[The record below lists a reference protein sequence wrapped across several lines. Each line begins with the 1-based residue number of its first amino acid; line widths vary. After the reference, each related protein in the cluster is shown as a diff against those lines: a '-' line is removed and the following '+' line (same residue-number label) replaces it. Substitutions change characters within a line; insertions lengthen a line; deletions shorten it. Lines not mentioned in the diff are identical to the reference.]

1 MAFYFVGHFMPSLRL
16 QCVSLPRCRSLSI
29 ILLLGLPAMV
39 IGASPVSAAQTKQQQ
54 LHFQIPAQPLANAL
68 IAFSRQS
75 GWQVS
80 AESALLTGLS
90 GSSVEGGMS
99 PEKALARLLRGSGLQ
114 WEATSADSASIL
126 PPTESDVLLIKS
138 TPITAMAPVFQGEQ
152 TIDRHMIESLPS
164 GNGDI
169 TSLLRTNP
177 NVQFDNNQQSSKT
190 PGEIAPA
197 TISINGARP
206 WQNLFIV
213 DGMSMNN
220 DLDPGGTNDDF
231 DEMPGRSQG
240 LALDTDLLEDIKVY
254 DSNVPVEFGGFNG
267 GVVQA
272 NTRDPRTDFHGKLS
286 VQMSR
291 SEWTR
296 YHLNEDDPDLE
307 NFKAGFGNSSQPDF
321 KKLITRA
328 TLEGHL
334 SENFGLMGSFS
345 RKDSTMPTRV
355 FAVSNQTD
363 TANMTEVQTRRID
376 NYFLKAVWQV
386 NEDWKLDVS
395 LTHAPETAKTFGPS
409 AIFSAREMEAGGDSL
424 STRLVWNAPMA
435 RVEQNLSWS
444 KLNTSRYSDSDYMI
458 FWRTSTTKNWST
470 SGAATEGGFG
480 DLEETQKS
488 LAYKLKA
495 DWNSFN
501 WLGVNHALQTGLELS
516 QNTASY
522 ERNTPYNSYTVAEA
536 SSCAGNDPFCSMG
549 PVLIEGWDGQ
559 YAKKRTLSQGKTS
572 FDTRTWA
579 LYLQDEMRYKRL
591 TVRPGVRID
600 GDDYM
605 KQTTV
610 APRLAIELDVFGDS
624 KTRIT
629 GGANRYYGR
638 NLYTYRLR
646 DGVAAMGT
654 EYTRTGQT
662 SDWVLN
668 KRVAN
673 DSKFNQLKVPYDDEL
688 TLGLSHVQWNT
699 EFAVKYVKRMG
710 REQVS
715 RAWGSQIG
723 EPSEDIGTLATNYYT
738 YYNGGKSDADIYT
751 LTITPLQAFTLGSTR
766 TSGQFAMDW
775 SKIHNTGLSS
785 YTANIGATYVEDPTI
800 QYDGKFMKYSDMPAA
815 NYNRPWTARLTTVT
829 EIEPLH
835 ITWSNFLRYRDGY
848 RRIAATGKKI
858 QHEGKDAYIWAETP
872 FSGALTWDTR
882 VAWEL
887 PTAKDQAV
895 FVNLDVTNLLDKKIV
910 GATETSGLATYEVGR
925 QFMLEVG
932 YKF

>member
-1 MAFYFVGHFMPSLRL
+1 MPSSRLRCIRL
-16 QCVSLPRCRSLSI
+16 AVYGSLALA
-29 ILLLGLPAMV
+29 LGLPSLAC
-39 IGASPVSAAQTKQQQ
+39 GATIEPDASISHPLQ
-54 LHFQIPAQPLANAL
+54 HFQIAAQPLGSAL
-68 IAFSRQS
+68 IVFSQQS

-80 AESALLTGLS
+80 AESSLLATQ
-90 GSSVEGGMS
+90 SSAPVQGNMS
-99 PEKALARLLRGSGLQ
+99 PEKALTQLLRNSDLQ
-114 WEATSADSASIL
+114 WEATSPDSASIL
-126 PPTESDVLLIKS
+126 PPIQANELLIKS
-138 TPITAMAPVFQGEQ
+138 TPITAMEPIFQGEQ
-152 TIDRHMIESLPS
+152 TIDRQMIESLPS

-177 NVQFDNNQQSSKT
+177 NVQFDNSQLSSKT

-197 TISINGARP
+197 DISINGARP

-213 DGMSMNN
+213 DGMNMNN
-220 DLDPGGTNDDF
+220 DLDPGNSNDDF

-240 LALDTDLLEDIKVY
+240 LALDTDLLNNIKVY

-267 GVVQA
+267 GVVEA
-272 NTRDPRTDFHGKLS
+272 NTRDPKTDFHGKLS

-307 NFKAGFGNSSQPDF
+307 SFEAGFGNKNQPGF
-321 KKLITRA
+321 KKIITRA

-334 SENFGLMGSFS
+334 TENLGLLGSFS
-345 RKDSTMPTRV
+345 RKDSTIPTRV
-355 FAVSNQTD
+355 FALSNQTE
-363 TANMTEVQTRRID
+363 TANQTEVQTRRID
-376 NYFLKAVWQV
+376 NYFLKAVWQA

-395 LTHAPETAKTFGPS
+395 LTHAPETAKTFGPNS
-409 AIFSAREMEAGGDSL
+409 LYSAREMEAGGDSL
-424 STRLVWNAPMA
+424 SARLVWNAPFA

-444 KLNTSRYSDSDYMI
+444 QLNTARYSESDYMI
-458 FWRTSTTKNWST
+458 LWRTSETKDWSST
-470 SGAATEGGFG
+470 AFATEGGFG
-480 DLEETQKS
+480 NIEETQKT

-501 WLGVNHALQTGLELS
+501 WLGVDHTLQTGLELS
-516 QNTASY
+516 QNSATY
-522 ERNTPYNSYTVAEA
+522 ERAQPYSSFGVAKTQ
-536 SSCAGNDPFCSMG
+536 SCQNNDRWCSMG
-549 PVLIEGWDGQ
+549 TTLNGWAGQ
-559 YAKKRTLSQGKTS
+559 YANTMTLTEGKIA
-572 FDTRTWA
+572 FDTRSWA

-591 TVRPGVRID
+591 TVRPGVRVD

-605 KQTTV
+605 NQITV

-629 GGANRYYGR
+629 AGANRYYGR
-638 NLYTYRLR
+638 NLYAYRLR
-646 DGVAAMGT
+646 DGVAAMST
-654 EYTRTGQT
+654 EYTRANQT
-662 SDWVLN
+662 AEWV
-668 KRVAN
+668 KGDRTPN
-673 DSKFNQLKVPYDDEL
+673 DSKFQQLNVPYDDEL

-699 EFAVKYVKRMG
+699 EFAVKYVNRKG
-710 REQVS
+710 RQQIS

-723 EPSEDIGTLATNYYT
+723 APSEDTSTFAANYYT

-751 LTITPLQAFTLGSTR
+751 LTITPLQALTLGSTR

-775 SKIHNTGLSS
+775 SKINNTGLSNYS
-785 YTANIGATYVEDPTI
+785 ASIGATYVEDPMI
-800 QYDGKFMKYSDMPAA
+800 QYNGKFMRYSDMPAT
-815 NYNRPWTARLTTVT
+815 NYNRPWTARLTTIT

-835 ITWSNFLRYRDGY
+835 LTWSNFLRYRDGY
-848 RRIAATGKKI
+848 RRIAATGKKVV
-858 QHEGKDAYIWAETP
+858 HEGTEARVWEETP

-882 VAWEL
+882 LAWEM
-887 PTAKDQAV
+887 PTAKEQAV

-910 GATETSGLATYEVGR
+910 GTTETSGLPTFEVGR

>member
-1 MAFYFVGHFMPSLRL
+1 MPSSRLRCIRL
-16 QCVSLPRCRSLSI
+16 AVYGSLALA
-29 ILLLGLPAMV
+29 LGLPSLAC
-39 IGASPVSAAQTKQQQ
+39 GATIEPDASISHPLQ
-54 LHFQIPAQPLANAL
+54 HFQIAAQPLGSAL
-68 IAFSRQS
+68 IVFSQQS

-80 AESALLTGLS
+80 AESSLLATQ
-90 GSSVEGGMS
+90 SSAPVQGNMS
-99 PEKALARLLRGSGLQ
+99 PEKALTQLLRNSDLQ
-114 WEATSADSASIL
+114 WEATSPDSASIL
-126 PPTESDVLLIKS
+126 PPIQANELLIKS
-138 TPITAMAPVFQGEQ
+138 TPITAMEPIFQGEQ
-152 TIDRHMIESLPS
+152 TIDRQMIESLPS

-177 NVQFDNNQQSSKT
+177 NVQFDNSQLSSKT

-197 TISINGARP
+197 DISINGARP

-213 DGMSMNN
+213 DGMNMNN
-220 DLDPGGTNDDF
+220 DLDPGNSNDDF

-240 LALDTDLLEDIKVY
+240 LALDTDLLNNIKVY

-267 GVVQA
+267 GVVEA
-272 NTRDPRTDFHGKLS
+272 NTRDPKTDFHGKLS

-307 NFKAGFGNSSQPDF
+307 SFEAGFGNKNQPGF
-321 KKLITRA
+321 KKIITRA

-334 SENFGLMGSFS
+334 TENLGLLGSFS
-345 RKDSTMPTRV
+345 RKDSTIPTRV
-355 FAVSNQTD
+355 FALSNQTE
-363 TANMTEVQTRRID
+363 TANQTEVQTRRID
-376 NYFLKAVWQV
+376 NYFLKAVWQA

-395 LTHAPETAKTFGPS
+395 LTHAPETAKTFGPNS
-409 AIFSAREMEAGGDSL
+409 LYSAREMEAGGDSL
-424 STRLVWNAPMA
+424 SARLVWNAPFA

-444 KLNTSRYSDSDYMI
+444 QLNTARYSESDYMI
-458 FWRTSTTKNWST
+458 LWRTSETKDWSST
-470 SGAATEGGFG
+470 AFATEGGFG
-480 DLEETQKS
+480 NIEETQKT

-501 WLGVNHALQTGLELS
+501 WLGVDHTLQTGLELS
-516 QNTASY
+516 QNSATY
-522 ERNTPYNSYTVAEA
+522 ERAQPYSSFGVAKTQ
-536 SSCAGNDPFCSMG
+536 SCQNNDRWCSMG
-549 PVLIEGWDGQ
+549 TTLNGWAGQ
-559 YAKKRTLSQGKTS
+559 YANTMTLTEGKIA
-572 FDTRTWA
+572 FDTRSWA

-591 TVRPGVRID
+591 TVRPGVRVD

-605 KQTTV
+605 NQITV

-629 GGANRYYGR
+629 AGANRYYGR
-638 NLYTYRLR
+638 NLYAYRLR
-646 DGVAAMGT
+646 DGVAAMST
-654 EYTRTGQT
+654 EYTRANQT
-662 SDWVLN
+662 AEWV
-668 KRVAN
+668 KGDRTPN
-673 DSKFNQLKVPYDDEL
+673 DSKFQQLNVPYDDEL

-699 EFAVKYVKRMG
+699 EFAVKYVNRKG
-710 REQVS
+710 RQQIS

-723 EPSEDIGTLATNYYT
+723 APSEDTSTLAANYYT

-751 LTITPLQAFTLGSTR
+751 LTITPLQALTLGSTR

-775 SKIHNTGLSS
+775 SKINNTGLSNYS
-785 YTANIGATYVEDPTI
+785 ASIGATYVEDPMI
-800 QYDGKFMKYSDMPAA
+800 QYNGKFMRYSDMPAT
-815 NYNRPWTARLTTVT
+815 NYNRPWTARLTTIT

-835 ITWSNFLRYRDGY
+835 LTWSNFLRYRDGY
-848 RRIAATGKKI
+848 RRIAATGKKVV
-858 QHEGKDAYIWAETP
+858 HEGTEARVWEETP

-882 VAWEL
+882 LAWEM
-887 PTAKDQAV
+887 PTAKEQAV

-910 GATETSGLATYEVGR
+910 GTTETSGLPTFEVGR

>member
-1 MAFYFVGHFMPSLRL
+1 MPSSRLR
-16 QCVSLPRCRSLSI
+16 CVSVARYRSLSLA
-29 ILLLGLPAMV
+29 LLLGLPALA
-39 IGASPVSAAQTKQQQ
+39 IAASPAADTPISRQQ
-54 LHFQIPAQPLANAL
+54 LHFQIPAQPLASAL
-68 IAFSRQS
+68 IAFSQQS

-80 AESALLTGLS
+80 AESTVLNGLT
-90 GSSVEGGMS
+90 SSPVDASTS
-99 PEKALARLLRGSGLQ
+99 PEKALAHLLRGTGML
-114 WEATSADSASIL
+114 WEVTSSDSASIL
-126 PPTESDVLLIKS
+126 PPAQSDVLQIKS
-138 TPITAMAPVFQGEQ
+138 TPITAMEPVFQGEQ
-152 TIDRHMIESLPS
+152 VIDRQMIEDLPS

-177 NVQFDNNQQSSKT
+177 NVQFDNNQLSSKT

-197 TISINGARP
+197 DISINGARP

-231 DEMPGRSQG
+231 DELPGRSQG

-254 DSNVPVEFGGFNG
+254 DSNVPAEYGGFNG

-272 NTRDPRTDFHGKLS
+272 NTRDPKAGFHGKLS
-286 VQMSR
+286 AQMTR

-307 NFKAGFGNSSQPDF
+307 SFEAGFGNSNQPEF
-321 KKLITRA
+321 KKLITRL
-328 TLEGHL
+328 TLEGQL
-334 SENFGLMGSFS
+334 TDNFGLLGSFS
-345 RKDSTMPTRV
+345 RKDSTIPTRV

-363 TANMTEVQTRRID
+363 TANAAEVQTRRID

-386 NEDWKLDVS
+386 NEDWKLDLS
-395 LTHAPETAKTFGPS
+395 LTHAPETAKTFGPNS
-409 AIFSAREMEAGGDSL
+409 ILSAREMEAGGDSL
-424 STRLVWNAPMA
+424 SARLVWNAPLA

-444 KLNTSRYSDSDYMI
+444 ELNTSRYSDSDYMI
-458 FWRTSTTKNWST
+458 FWRTSTSKNWSN

-480 DLEETQKS
+480 DIEETQKT

-495 DWNSFN
+495 DWNSFS
-501 WLGVNHALQTGLELS
+501 WMGVNHALQSGLELS
-516 QNTASY
+516 QNSASY
-522 ERNTPYNSYTVAEA
+522 ERNKPYNSYTVAKT
-536 SSCAGNDPFCSMG
+536 STCLNNDPYCSMG
-549 PVLIEGWDGQ
+549 PTLANGWDGQ
-559 YAKKRTLSQGKTS
+559 YANRKTVTQGNTR

-605 KQTTV
+605 SQTTV

-646 DGVAAMGT
+646 DGVAAMST
-654 EYTRTGQT
+654 EYTRASQT

-668 KRVAN
+668 KQVAN

-710 REQVS
+710 RDQVS
-715 RAWGSQIG
+715 RAWGEHIG
-723 EPSEDIGTLATNYYT
+723 EPSEDTGTLAANYYT

-775 SKIHNTGLSS
+775 SKINNTGLSS
-785 YTANIGATYVEDPTI
+785 YTANIGATYVEDPMV
-800 QYDGKFMKYSDMPAA
+800 QYDGKFMKYSDMPAT
-815 NYNRPWTARLTTVT
+815 NYNRPWTARLTTIT

-835 ITWSNFLRYRDGY
+835 VTWSNFLRYRDGY
-848 RRIAATGKKI
+848 RRIAATNKKVE
-858 QHEGKDAYIWAETP
+858 HEGKQVYVWEETP

-882 VAWEL
+882 VAWEM
-887 PTAKDQAV
+887 PTAKEQAV

-910 GATETSGLATYEVGR
+910 GATETSGLPTYEVGR

>member
-1 MAFYFVGHFMPSLRL
+1 MPSSPLR
-16 QCVSLPRCRSLSI
+16 CVRHYCSLA
-29 ILLLGLPAMV
+29 LLLGLPTLAV
-39 IGASPVSAAQTKQQQ
+39 SASPAPYVQLNGQQ
-54 LHFQIPAQPLANAL
+54 LHFKIPAQPLASAL
-68 IAFSRQS
+68 IAFSQQS

-80 AESALLTGLS
+80 AESALLIGL
-90 GSSVEGGMS
+90 GSSAVDGNMS
-99 PEKALARLLRGSGLQ
+99 PEKALARLLRGSGMQ
-114 WEATSADSASIL
+114 WEVTSADSASIL
-126 PPTESDVLLIKS
+126 PPAENDALLIKS
-138 TPITAMAPVFQGEQ
+138 TPITAMGSVFQGEQ
-152 TIDRHMIESLPS
+152 VIDRQMIESLPS

-177 NVQFDNNQQSSKT
+177 NVQFDNSQLSSKT

-197 TISINGARP
+197 DISINGARP
-206 WQNLFIV
+206 WQNLFVV

-220 DLDPGGTNDDF
+220 DLDPGNSSDSF
-231 DEMPGRSQG
+231 AEISGRSQG

-267 GVVQA
+267 GVVEA
-272 NTRDPRTDFHGKLS
+272 NTRDPKKDFHGKLS

-291 SEWTR
+291 SQWTR
-296 YHLNEDDPDLE
+296 YHLNEDDPNLE
-307 NFKAGFGNSSQPDF
+307 NFEAGFGNNSQPEF
-321 KKLITRA
+321 KKIITRA

-334 SENFGLMGSFS
+334 TDNLGLLGSFS

-363 TANMTEVQTRRID
+363 TANAAEVQTRRID
-376 NYFLKAVWQV
+376 NYFLKAIWQV

-395 LTHAPETAKTFGPS
+395 LTHAPETAKTFGPAS
-409 AIFSAREMEAGGDSL
+409 IYSAREMEAGGDSL
-424 STRLVWNAPMA
+424 SARLVWNAPLA

-444 KLNTSRYSDSDYMI
+444 ELNTSRYSETDYMI
-458 FWRTSTTKNWST
+458 IWRSSTTKDWSPT
-470 SGAATEGGFG
+470 SVAASEGGFG
-480 DLEETQKS
+480 DIEETQKT

-501 WLGVNHALQTGLELS
+501 WLGLEHSVQTGLELS
-516 QNTASY
+516 QNSASY
-522 ERNTPYNSYTVAEA
+522 ERNKPHTSYAVGDIGDTSA
-536 SSCAGNDPFCSMG
+536 CLGNDPYCSIG
-549 PVLIEGWDGQ
+549 TTKDGWAGQ
-559 YAKKRTLSQGKTS
+559 YANKMTVSQGKIA
-572 FDTRTWA
+572 FDTRSWA
-579 LYLQDEMRYKRL
+579 LYLQDEMRYGRL

-605 KQTTV
+605 KQITV
-610 APRLAIELDVFGDS
+610 APRLAIELDVFGDN

-638 NLYTYRLR
+638 NLYAYRLR
-646 DGVAAMGT
+646 DGIATMGT
-654 EYTRTGQT
+654 EYTRGSQT
-662 SDWVLN
+662 DDWALS
-668 KRVAN
+668 KRMAN

-688 TLGLSHVQWNT
+688 TLGLSHVQWDT

-710 REQVS
+710 REQVI

-723 EPSEDIGTLATNYYT
+723 EPSEDTSTLAANYYT

-766 TSGQFAMDW
+766 TTGQFAMDW
-775 SKIHNTGLSS
+775 SKINNTGLSS
-785 YTANIGATYVEDPTI
+785 YTASIGATYVEDPTI
-800 QYDGKFMKYSDMPAA
+800 QYDGKFMKYSDMPAT
-815 NYNRPWTARLTTVT
+815 NYNRPWTARLTTIT

-835 ITWSNFLRYRDGY
+835 LTWSNFLRYRDGY
-848 RRIAATGKKI
+848 RRIAATSKKVE
-858 QHEGKDAYIWAETP
+858 HEGQQAYVWEETP

-882 VAWEL
+882 VAWEM
-887 PTAKDQAV
+887 PTANEQSV
-895 FVNLDVTNLLDKKIV
+895 FVNLDVTNLLDKQIV
-910 GATETSGLATYEVGR
+910 GATETSGLPTYEVGR

>member
-1 MAFYFVGHFMPSLRL
+1 MPSPRLR
-16 QCVSLPRCRSLSI
+16 CVRLYRPLSLA
-29 ILLLGLPAMV
+29 LLIGLPTLA
-39 IGASPVSAAQTKQQQ
+39 IGASPVADVQLNRQQ
-54 LHFQIPAQPLANAL
+54 LHFKIPAQPLASAL
-68 IAFSRQS
+68 IAFSQQS

-80 AESALLTGLS
+80 AESALLTGL
-90 GSSVEGGMS
+90 GSSAVDASMS
-99 PEKALARLLRGSGLQ
+99 PEKALARLLRGSGMQ
-114 WEATSADSASIL
+114 WEVTSADSASIL
-126 PPTESDVLLIKS
+126 PPAENDALLIKS
-138 TPITAMAPVFQGEQ
+138 TPITAMDSVFQGEQ
-152 TIDRHMIESLPS
+152 VIDRQMIESLPS

-177 NVQFDNNQQSSKT
+177 NVQFDNNQLSSKT

-197 TISINGARP
+197 NISINGARP

-213 DGMSMNN
+213 DGMTMNN

-231 DEMPGRSQG
+231 DEIPGRSQG

-254 DSNVPVEFGGFNG
+254 DSNVPAEYGGFNG

-272 NTRDPRTDFHGKLS
+272 NTRDPRAGFHGKLS
-286 VQMSR
+286 AQMTR

-307 NFKAGFGNSSQPDF
+307 NFEAGFGNSSQPDF

-328 TLEGHL
+328 TLEGQL
-334 SENFGLMGSFS
+334 TDNFGLLGSFS
-345 RKDSTMPTRV
+345 RKDSTIPTRV

-363 TANMTEVQTRRID
+363 TANAAEVQTRRID

-386 NEDWKLDVS
+386 NEDWKLDLS
-395 LTHAPETAKTFGPS
+395 LTHAPETAKTFGPNS
-409 AIFSAREMEAGGDSL
+409 ILSAREMEAGGDSL
-424 STRLVWNAPMA
+424 SARLVWNAPLA

-444 KLNTSRYSDSDYMI
+444 ELNTSRYSESDYMV
-458 FWRTSTTKNWST
+458 FWRTSTTKNWSS

-480 DLEETQKS
+480 NIEENQKS

-495 DWNSFN
+495 DWNSFS
-501 WLGVNHALQTGLELS
+501 WLAVNHALQTGLELS

-522 ERNTPYNSYTVAEA
+522 ERNKPYNSYTVAKT
-536 SSCAGNDPFCSMG
+536 STCLNNDPYCSMG
-549 PVLIEGWDGQ
+549 PTLANGWDGQ
-559 YAKKRTLSQGKTS
+559 YANRKTVTQGKTS

-605 KQTTV
+605 SQTTV

-646 DGVAAMGT
+646 DGVAAMST
-654 EYTRTGQT
+654 EYTRASQT

-668 KRVAN
+668 KQVAN

-710 REQVS
+710 RDQVS
-715 RAWGSQIG
+715 RAWGEQIG
-723 EPSEDIGTLATNYYT
+723 EPSEDTGTLAANYYT

-775 SKIHNTGLSS
+775 SKINNTGLSS
-785 YTANIGATYVEDPTI
+785 YTANIGAIYVEDPI
-800 QYDGKFMKYSDMPAA
+800 VQYDGKFMKYSDMPAT
-815 NYNRPWTARLTTVT
+815 NYNRPWTARLTTIT

-835 ITWSNFLRYRDGY
+835 LTWSNFLRYRDGY
-848 RRIAATGKKI
+848 RRIAATNKKVE
-858 QHEGKDAYIWAETP
+858 HEGKQAYVWEETP

-882 VAWEL
+882 VAWEM
-887 PTAKDQAV
+887 PTARDQAV
-895 FVNLDVTNLLDKKIV
+895 FVNLDVTNLLDKQIV
-910 GATETSGLATYEVGR
+910 GATETSGLPTYEVGR

>member
-1 MAFYFVGHFMPSLRL
+1 MPSSRLR
-16 QCVSLPRCRSLSI
+16 CVSVARYRSLSLA
-29 ILLLGLPAMV
+29 LLLGLPTLA
-39 IGASPVSAAQTKQQQ
+39 IGASQVAGAQIQQQQ
-54 LHFQIPAQPLANAL
+54 LHFQIPAQPLASAL
-68 IAFSRQS
+68 IAFSQQS

-80 AESALLTGLS
+80 AESTLLNGLN
-90 GSSVEGGMS
+90 SSPVDARTS
-99 PEKALARLLRGSGLQ
+99 PEKALAHLLRGTGMQ
-114 WEATSADSASIL
+114 WEVTSTDSASIL
-126 PPTESDVLLIKS
+126 PPAQSDVLQIKS
-138 TPITAMAPVFQGEQ
+138 TPITAMEPVFQGEQ
-152 TIDRHMIESLPS
+152 VIDRQMIENLPS

-177 NVQFDNNQQSSKT
+177 NVQFDNSQLSSKN

-197 TISINGARP
+197 DISINGARP

-220 DLDPGGTNDDF
+220 DLDPGNTNDNF
-231 DEMPGRSQG
+231 AEISGRSQG

-267 GVVQA
+267 GVVEA
-272 NTRDPRTDFHGKLS
+272 NTRDPSKELHGKLS

-291 SEWTR
+291 SEWTH
-296 YHLNEDDPDLE
+296 YHLNKDDPNLE
-307 NFKAGFGNSSQPDF
+307 DVEAGFGNDNQPEF
-321 KKLITRA
+321 EKIITRA

-334 SENFGLMGSFS
+334 TDNFGLLASFS
-345 RKDSTMPTRV
+345 RKDSTIPTRV
-355 FAVSNQTD
+355 FAPSNQTT
-363 TANMTEVQTRRID
+363 TANDSETEQTRRID
-376 NYFLKAVWQV
+376 NYFLKAAWKI
-386 NEDWKLDVS
+386 NDDWSLDTS
-395 LTHAPETAKTFGPS
+395 ITHAPETSRTFGPNS
-409 AIFSAREMEAGGDSL
+409 ILSGRDVESGGDSL
-424 STRLVWNAPMA
+424 SARLVWNAPWA

-444 KLNTSRYSDSDYMI
+444 QMNTARTSDSDYMVI
-458 FWRTSTTKNWST
+458 WRTSPTKDWST
-470 SGAATEGGFG
+470 STAATEGGFG
-480 DLEETQKS
+480 DIDEAQKT

-501 WLGVNHALQTGLELS
+501 WLGMDHSLQTGLELS
-516 QNTASY
+516 QNAVKY
-522 ERNTPYNSYTVAEA
+522 ERSKPHYSYSVAEA
-536 SSCAGNDPFCSMG
+536 KSCAASDPLCSMG
-549 PVLIEGWDGQ
+549 QTSNGWEGQ
-559 YAKKRTLSQGKTS
+559 YANKMTVTQGKVA
-572 FDTRTWA
+572 FDTRSWA

-605 KQTTV
+605 HQTTI

-624 KTRIT
+624 KTRLT
-629 GGANRYYGR
+629 AGANRYYGR
-638 NLYTYRLR
+638 NLYAYRLR

-654 EYTRTGQT
+654 EYTRANSA

-668 KRVAN
+668 KRAAN
-673 DSKFNQLKVPYDDEL
+673 DSQFNQLKVPYDDEL
-688 TLGLSHVQWNT
+688 TLGLSHVQWDT

-723 EPSEDIGTLATNYYT
+723 EPSADTSTLAANYYT

-766 TSGQFAMDW
+766 TTGQFAMDW
-775 SKIHNTGLSS
+775 SKINNTGLSS
-785 YTANIGATYVEDPTI
+785 YTANIGATYVDDPLI
-800 QYDGKFMKYSDMPAA
+800 QYDGKFMRYSDMPAA
-815 NYNRPWTARLTTVT
+815 NYNRPWTARLTTIT

-835 ITWSNFLRYRDGY
+835 MTWSNFLRYRDGY
-848 RRIAATGKKI
+848 RRIATTGKKV
-858 QHEGKDAYIWAETP
+858 QHEGKDAYIWEETP
-872 FSGALTWDTR
+872 FSGSLTWDTR
-882 VAWEL
+882 VAWEM

-895 FVNLDVTNLLDKKIV
+895 FVNLDVSNLLDKRTV
-910 GATETSGLATYEVGR
+910 GTTESSGLPTYEIGR

>member
-1 MAFYFVGHFMPSLRL
+1 MPSSRLR
-16 QCVSLPRCRSLSI
+16 CVRLYRPLA
-29 ILLLGLPAMV
+29 LAVLLGLPTLASA
-39 IGASPVSAAQTKQQQ
+39 ASPVPDVQLNRQQ
-54 LHFQIPAQPLANAL
+54 LHFKIPAQPLASAL
-68 IAFSRQS
+68 IAFSQQS

-90 GSSVEGGMS
+90 SSSVDGDMS
-99 PEKALARLLRGSGLQ
+99 PEKALARLLRGSGMQ
-114 WEATSADSASIL
+114 WEVTSADSASIL
-126 PPTESDVLLIKS
+126 PPAENNALLIKS
-138 TPITAMAPVFQGEQ
+138 TPITAMDSVFQGEQ
-152 TIDRHMIESLPS
+152 VIDRQMIESLPS

-177 NVQFDNNQQSSKT
+177 NVQFDNNQLSSKT

-197 TISINGARP
+197 DISINGARP

-231 DEMPGRSQG
+231 DELPGRSQG

-254 DSNVPVEFGGFNG
+254 DSNVPAEYGGFNG

-272 NTRDPRTDFHGKLS
+272 NTRDPKAGFHGKLS
-286 VQMSR
+286 AQMTR

-307 NFKAGFGNSSQPDF
+307 SFEAGFGNSNQPEF
-321 KKLITRA
+321 KKLITRL
-328 TLEGHL
+328 TLEGQL
-334 SENFGLMGSFS
+334 TDNFGLLGSFS
-345 RKDSTMPTRV
+345 RKDSTIPTRV

-363 TANMTEVQTRRID
+363 TANAAEVQTRRID

-386 NEDWKLDVS
+386 NEDWKLDLS
-395 LTHAPETAKTFGPS
+395 LTHAPETAKTFGPNS
-409 AIFSAREMEAGGDSL
+409 ILSAREMEAGGDSL
-424 STRLVWNAPMA
+424 SARLVWNAPLA

-444 KLNTSRYSDSDYMI
+444 ELNTSRYSDSDYMI
-458 FWRTSTTKNWST
+458 FWRTSTSKNWSN

-480 DLEETQKS
+480 DIEETQKT

-495 DWNSFN
+495 DWNSFS
-501 WLGVNHALQTGLELS
+501 WMGVNHALQSGLELS
-516 QNTASY
+516 QNSASY
-522 ERNTPYNSYTVAEA
+522 ERNKPYNSYTVAKT
-536 SSCAGNDPFCSMG
+536 STCLNNDPYCSMG
-549 PVLIEGWDGQ
+549 PTLANGWDGQ
-559 YAKKRTLSQGKTS
+559 YANRKTVTQGKTR

-605 KQTTV
+605 SQTTV

-646 DGVAAMGT
+646 DGVAAMST
-654 EYTRTGQT
+654 EYTRASQT

-668 KRVAN
+668 KQVAN

-710 REQVS
+710 RDQVS
-715 RAWGSQIG
+715 RAWGEHIG
-723 EPSEDIGTLATNYYT
+723 EPSEDTGTLAANYYT

-775 SKIHNTGLSS
+775 SKINNTGLSS
-785 YTANIGATYVEDPTI
+785 YTANIGATYVEDPMV
-800 QYDGKFMKYSDMPAA
+800 QYDGKFMKYSDMPAT
-815 NYNRPWTARLTTVT
+815 NYNRPWTARLTTIT

-835 ITWSNFLRYRDGY
+835 VTWSNFLRYRDGY
-848 RRIAATGKKI
+848 RRIAATNKKVE
-858 QHEGKDAYIWAETP
+858 HEGKQVYVWEETP

-882 VAWEL
+882 VAWEM
-887 PTAKDQAV
+887 PTAKEQAV

-910 GATETSGLATYEVGR
+910 GATETSGLPTYEVGR

>member
-1 MAFYFVGHFMPSLRL
+1 MPSSRLR
-16 QCVSLPRCRSLSI
+16 CVRLYRPLA
-29 ILLLGLPAMV
+29 LAVLLGLPTLASA
-39 IGASPVSAAQTKQQQ
+39 ASPVPDVQLNRQQ
-54 LHFQIPAQPLANAL
+54 LHFKIPAQPLASAL
-68 IAFSRQS
+68 IAFSQQS

-90 GSSVEGGMS
+90 SSSVDGDMS
-99 PEKALARLLRGSGLQ
+99 PEKALARLLRGSGMQ
-114 WEATSADSASIL
+114 WEVTSADSASIL
-126 PPTESDVLLIKS
+126 PPAENNALLIKS
-138 TPITAMAPVFQGEQ
+138 TPITAMDSVFQGEQ
-152 TIDRHMIESLPS
+152 VIDRQMIESLPS

-177 NVQFDNNQQSSKT
+177 NVQFDNNQLSSKT

-197 TISINGARP
+197 DISINGARP

-231 DEMPGRSQG
+231 DELPGRSQG

-254 DSNVPVEFGGFNG
+254 DSNVPAEYGGFNG

-272 NTRDPRTDFHGKLS
+272 NTRDPKAGFHGKLS
-286 VQMSR
+286 AQMTR

-307 NFKAGFGNSSQPDF
+307 SFEAGFGNSNQPEF
-321 KKLITRA
+321 KKLITRL
-328 TLEGHL
+328 TLEGQL
-334 SENFGLMGSFS
+334 TDNFGLLGSFS
-345 RKDSTMPTRV
+345 RKDSTIPTRV

-363 TANMTEVQTRRID
+363 TANAAEVQTRRID

-386 NEDWKLDVS
+386 NEDWKLDLS
-395 LTHAPETAKTFGPS
+395 LTHAPETAKTFGPNS
-409 AIFSAREMEAGGDSL
+409 ILSAREMEAGGDSL
-424 STRLVWNAPMA
+424 SARLVWNAPLA

-444 KLNTSRYSDSDYMI
+444 ELNTSRYSDSDYMI
-458 FWRTSTTKNWST
+458 FWRTSTSKNWSN

-480 DLEETQKS
+480 DIEETQKT

-495 DWNSFN
+495 DWNSFS
-501 WLGVNHALQTGLELS
+501 WMGVNHALQSGLELS
-516 QNTASY
+516 QNSASY
-522 ERNTPYNSYTVAEA
+522 ERNKPYNSYTVAKT
-536 SSCAGNDPFCSMG
+536 STCLNNDPYCSMG
-549 PVLIEGWDGQ
+549 PTLANGWDGQ
-559 YAKKRTLSQGKTS
+559 YANRKTVTQGNTR

-605 KQTTV
+605 SQTTV

-646 DGVAAMGT
+646 DGVAAMST
-654 EYTRTGQT
+654 EYTRASQT

-668 KRVAN
+668 KQVAN

-710 REQVS
+710 RDQVS
-715 RAWGSQIG
+715 RAWGEHIG
-723 EPSEDIGTLATNYYT
+723 EPSEDTGTLAANYYT

-775 SKIHNTGLSS
+775 SKINNTGLSS
-785 YTANIGATYVEDPTI
+785 YTANIGATYVEDPMV
-800 QYDGKFMKYSDMPAA
+800 QYDGKFMKYSDMPAT
-815 NYNRPWTARLTTVT
+815 NYNRPWTARLTTIT

-835 ITWSNFLRYRDGY
+835 VTWSNFLRYRDGY
-848 RRIAATGKKI
+848 RRIAATNKKVE
-858 QHEGKDAYIWAETP
+858 HEGKQVYVWEETP

-882 VAWEL
+882 VAWEM
-887 PTAKDQAV
+887 PTAKEQAV

-910 GATETSGLATYEVGR
+910 GATETSGLPTYEVGR

>member
-1 MAFYFVGHFMPSLRL
+1 MPSTRLR
-16 QCVSLPRCRSLSI
+16 CVRLPRCRSLHLS
-29 ILLLGLPAMV
+29 LLLGLPALA
-39 IGASPVSAAQTKQQQ
+39 IGASPVPEAHINRQQ
-54 LHFQIPAQPLANAL
+54 LHFQIPAQPLASAL
-68 IAFSRQS
+68 IVFSQQS

-80 AESALLTGLS
+80 AESALLNSL
-90 GSSVEGGMS
+90 GSAPVDGSMS
-99 PEKALARLLRGSGLQ
+99 PEKALARLLRNSGLQ
-114 WEATSADSASIL
+114 WESTSADSASIL
-126 PPTESDVLLIKS
+126 PPTENDVLLIKS
-138 TPITAMAPVFQGEQ
+138 TPITAMDSVFQGEQ
-152 TIDRHMIESLPS
+152 VIDRQMIESLPS

-177 NVQFDNNQQSSKT
+177 NVQFDNSQLSSKT

-197 TISINGARP
+197 NISINGARP

-231 DEMPGRSQG
+231 DELPGRSQG

-272 NTRDPRTDFHGKLS
+272 NTRDPKAGFHGKLS

-296 YHLNEDDPDLE
+296 YHLYEEDPDLE
-307 NFKAGFGNSSQPDF
+307 NFEAGFGNSSQPDF
-321 KKLITRA
+321 KKVITRA
-328 TLEGHL
+328 TLEGSL
-334 SENFGLMGSFS
+334 TDNFGLLGSFS

-355 FAVSNQTD
+355 FSVSNQTD
-363 TANMTEVQTRRID
+363 TANAAEVQTRRID
-376 NYFLKAVWQV
+376 NYFIKAVWQAS
-386 NEDWKLDVS
+386 EDWKLDVS
-395 LTHAPETAKTFGPS
+395 LTHAPETAKTFGPN
-409 AIFSAREMEAGGDSL
+409 AIYSAREMEAGGDSL
-424 STRLVWNAPMA
+424 SARLVWNAPLA

-444 KLNTSRYSDSDYMI
+444 ELNTSRYSDSDYMV
-458 FWRTSTTKNWST
+458 FWRTSTSKNWSN

-480 DLEETQKS
+480 DLEETQKT

-495 DWNSFN
+495 DWNSFS
-501 WLGVNHALQTGLELS
+501 WMGVNHSLQTGLELS
-516 QNTASY
+516 QNSASY
-522 ERNTPYNSYTVAEA
+522 ERNKPYNSYTVAKT
-536 SSCAGNDPFCSMG
+536 STCMNNDPYCSIG
-549 PVLIEGWDGQ
+549 PTLADGWDGQ
-559 YAKKRTLSQGKTS
+559 YANKKTVTQGKTS

-591 TVRPGVRID
+591 TVRPGIRID

-605 KQTTV
+605 HQTTV

-624 KTRIT
+624 KTHIT

-646 DGVAAMGT
+646 DGVAAMST
-654 EYTRTGQT
+654 EYTRANST
-662 SDWVLN
+662 SDWVLS
-668 KRVAN
+668 KQVAN

-699 EFAVKYVKRMG
+699 EFAVKYVNRKG
-710 REQVS
+710 RDQIS
-715 RAWGSQIG
+715 RAWGAQIG
-723 EPSEDIGTLATNYYT
+723 EPSEDTSTLAANYYT

-751 LTITPLQAFTLGSTR
+751 LSITPLQPFNLGSTR
-766 TSGQFAMDW
+766 TTAQFAMDW
-775 SKIHNTGLSS
+775 SKINNTGLSS
-785 YTANIGATYVEDPTI
+785 YSASIGAIYVEDPTI
-800 QYDGKFMKYSDMPAA
+800 QYDGKFMKYSDMPAS

-829 EIEPLH
+829 EVEPLH
-835 ITWSNFLRYRDGY
+835 LTWTNFLRYRDGY
-848 RRIAATGKKI
+848 RRIASTNKKVE
-858 QHEGKDAYIWAETP
+858 HEGSSVYVWEETP

-882 VAWEL
+882 VAWEM

-895 FVNLDVTNLLDKKIV
+895 FVNLDVSNLLDKTIV
-910 GATETSGLATYEVGR
+910 SSTDTNGVLNYEVGR

>member
-1 MAFYFVGHFMPSLRL
+1 MPSPRLR
-16 QCVSLPRCRSLSI
+16 CVSRTGYRSLSLA
-29 ILLLGLPAMV
+29 LLLGLPTLTFA
-39 IGASPVSAAQTKQQQ
+39 ASPVSDSQNSRELQQ
-54 LHFQIPAQPLANAL
+54 HFQIAAQPLSAAL
-68 IAFSRQS
+68 IAFSQQS

-80 AESALLTGLS
+80 AESTLLTGLNS
-90 GSSVEGGMS
+90 APVDGSMS
-99 PEKALARLLRGSGLQ
+99 PEKALARLLRNSGLQ
-114 WEATSADSASIL
+114 WEVTSPESASIL
-126 PPTESDVLLIKS
+126 PPAESDVLQIKS
-138 TPITAMAPVFQGEQ
+138 TPITAMDSVFQGEQ
-152 TIDRHMIESLPS
+152 VIDRQMIESLPS

-177 NVQFDNNQQSSKT
+177 NVQFDNNQLSSKT

-197 TISINGARP
+197 DISINGARP
-206 WQNLFIV
+206 WQNLFVV
-213 DGMSMNN
+213 DGMTMNN
-220 DLDPGGTNDDF
+220 DLDPGSSTDNF
-231 DEMPGRSQG
+231 SEISGRSQG

-267 GVVQA
+267 GVVEA
-272 NTRDPRTDFHGKLS
+272 NTRDPKKDFHGKVS

-307 NFKAGFGNSSQPDF
+307 NFEAGFGNNSQPEF
-321 KKLITRA
+321 KKIITRA
-328 TLEGHL
+328 TLEGYL
-334 SENFGLMGSFS
+334 TDNFGLMGSFS
-345 RKDSTMPTRV
+345 RKDSTIPTRV
-355 FAVSNQTD
+355 FAASNQNESAD
-363 TANMTEVQTRRID
+363 AAQVQTRRID

-395 LTHAPETAKTFGPS
+395 LTHAPETAKTFGPAS
-409 AIFSAREMEAGGDSL
+409 IYSAREMEAGGDSL
-424 STRLVWNAPMA
+424 SARLVWNAPLA

-444 KLNTSRYSDSDYMI
+444 ELNTSRYSESDYLI
-458 FWRTSTTKNWST
+458 FWRSSTTKDWST
-470 SGAATEGGFG
+470 SAVASEGGFG
-480 DLEETQKS
+480 DIEETQKT

-501 WLGVNHALQTGLELS
+501 WLGLDHSIQTGLELS
-516 QNTASY
+516 QSSASY
-522 ERNTPYNSYTVAEA
+522 ERNKPHSSYTVA
-536 SSCAGNDPFCSMG
+536 STSTCVGNDPYCSIG
-549 PVLIEGWDGQ
+549 TTKEGWPGQ
-559 YAKKRTLSQGKTS
+559 YADKMTVSQGKVA
-572 FDTRTWA
+572 FDTRSWA
-579 LYLQDEMRYKRL
+579 LYLQDEMRYGRL

-605 KQTTV
+605 NQTTV
-610 APRLAIELDVFGDS
+610 APRLAIELDVFGDN

-638 NLYTYRLR
+638 NLYAYRLR
-646 DGVAAMGT
+646 DGIAAMGT
-654 EYTRTGQT
+654 EYSRINQA
-662 SDWVLN
+662 SEWVKDKQN
-668 KRVAN
+668 AN

-688 TLGLSHVQWNT
+688 TLGLSHVQWDT

-723 EPSEDIGTLATNYYT
+723 EPSEDTSTLAANYYT

-775 SKIHNTGLSS
+775 SKINNTGLSS
-785 YTANIGATYVEDPTI
+785 YTASIGATYVEDPTI
-800 QYDGKFMKYSDMPAA
+800 QYDGKFMKYSDMPAT
-815 NYNRPWTARLTTVT
+815 NYNRPWTARLTTIT

-835 ITWSNFLRYRDGY
+835 LTWSNFLRYRDGY
-848 RRIAATGKKI
+848 RRIAVTGKKV
-858 QHEGKDAYIWAETP
+858 QYEGKDAYVWAETP

-882 VAWEL
+882 IAWEV

-895 FVNLDVTNLLDKKIV
+895 FVNLDVTNLLDKQIV
-910 GATETSGLATYEVGR
+910 GATETSGLPTYEVGR

>member
-1 MAFYFVGHFMPSLRL
+1 MPSSRLR
-16 QCVSLPRCRSLSI
+16 CVRLYRPLA
-29 ILLLGLPAMV
+29 LAVLLGLPTLASA
-39 IGASPVSAAQTKQQQ
+39 ASPVPDVQLNRQQ
-54 LHFQIPAQPLANAL
+54 LHFKIPAQPLASAL
-68 IAFSRQS
+68 IAFSQQS

-90 GSSVEGGMS
+90 SSSVDGDMS
-99 PEKALARLLRGSGLQ
+99 PEKALARLLRGSGMQ
-114 WEATSADSASIL
+114 WEVTSADSASIL
-126 PPTESDVLLIKS
+126 PPAENNALLIKS
-138 TPITAMAPVFQGEQ
+138 TPITAMDSVFQGEQ
-152 TIDRHMIESLPS
+152 VIDRQMIESLPS

-177 NVQFDNNQQSSKT
+177 NVQFDNNQLSSKT

-197 TISINGARP
+197 DISINGARP

-213 DGMSMNN
+213 DGMNMNN

-231 DEMPGRSQG
+231 DELPGRSQG

-254 DSNVPVEFGGFNG
+254 DSNVPAEYGGFNG

-272 NTRDPRTDFHGKLS
+272 NTRDPKAGFHGKLS
-286 VQMSR
+286 AQMTR

-307 NFKAGFGNSSQPDF
+307 SFEAGFGNSNQPEF
-321 KKLITRA
+321 KKLITRL
-328 TLEGHL
+328 TLEGQL
-334 SENFGLMGSFS
+334 TDNFGLLGSFS
-345 RKDSTMPTRV
+345 RKDSTIPTRV

-363 TANMTEVQTRRID
+363 TANAAEVQTRRID

-386 NEDWKLDVS
+386 NEDWKLDLS
-395 LTHAPETAKTFGPS
+395 LTHAPETAKTFGPNS
-409 AIFSAREMEAGGDSL
+409 ILSAREMEAGGDSL
-424 STRLVWNAPMA
+424 SARLVWNAPLA

-444 KLNTSRYSDSDYMI
+444 ELNTSRYSDSDYMI
-458 FWRTSTTKNWST
+458 FWRTSTSKNWSN

-480 DLEETQKS
+480 DIEETQKT

-495 DWNSFN
+495 DWNSFS
-501 WLGVNHALQTGLELS
+501 WMGVNHALQSGLELS
-516 QNTASY
+516 QNSASY
-522 ERNTPYNSYTVAEA
+522 ERNKPYNSYTVAKT
-536 SSCAGNDPFCSMG
+536 STCLNNDPYCSMG
-549 PVLIEGWDGQ
+549 PTLANGWDGQ
-559 YAKKRTLSQGKTS
+559 YANRKTVTQGNTR

-605 KQTTV
+605 SQTTV

-646 DGVAAMGT
+646 DGVAAMST
-654 EYTRTGQT
+654 EYTRASQT

-668 KRVAN
+668 KQVAN

-710 REQVS
+710 RDQVS
-715 RAWGSQIG
+715 RAWGEHIG
-723 EPSEDIGTLATNYYT
+723 EPSEDTGTLAANYYT

-775 SKIHNTGLSS
+775 SKINNTGLSS
-785 YTANIGATYVEDPTI
+785 YTANIGATYVEDPMV
-800 QYDGKFMKYSDMPAA
+800 QYDGKFMKYSDMPAT
-815 NYNRPWTARLTTVT
+815 NYNRPWTARLTTIT

-835 ITWSNFLRYRDGY
+835 VTWSNFLRYRDGY
-848 RRIAATGKKI
+848 RRIAATNKKVE
-858 QHEGKDAYIWAETP
+858 HEGKQVYVWEETP

-882 VAWEL
+882 VAWEM
-887 PTAKDQAV
+887 PTAKEQAV

-910 GATETSGLATYEVGR
+910 GATETSGLPTYEVGR

>member
-1 MAFYFVGHFMPSLRL
+1 MPSSRLR
-16 QCVSLPRCRSLSI
+16 CVSVARYRSLSLA
-29 ILLLGLPAMV
+29 LLLGLPSLA
-39 IGASPVSAAQTKQQQ
+39 IAASPVADTQISHQQ
-54 LHFQIPAQPLANAL
+54 LHFQIPAQPLASAL
-68 IAFSRQS
+68 IAFSQQS

-90 GSSVEGGMS
+90 SSSVDGDMS
-99 PEKALARLLRGSGLQ
+99 PEKALARLLRGSGMQ
-114 WEATSADSASIL
+114 WEVTSADSASIL
-126 PPTESDVLLIKS
+126 PPAENNALLIKS
-138 TPITAMAPVFQGEQ
+138 TPITAMDSVFQGEQ
-152 TIDRHMIESLPS
+152 VIDRQMIESLPS

-177 NVQFDNNQQSSKT
+177 NVQFDNNQLSSKT

-197 TISINGARP
+197 DISINGARP

-231 DEMPGRSQG
+231 DELPGRSQG

-254 DSNVPVEFGGFNG
+254 DSNVPAEYGGFNG

-272 NTRDPRTDFHGKLS
+272 NTRDPKAGFHGKLS
-286 VQMSR
+286 AQMTR

-307 NFKAGFGNSSQPDF
+307 SFEAGFGNSNQPEF
-321 KKLITRA
+321 KKLITRL
-328 TLEGHL
+328 TLEGQL
-334 SENFGLMGSFS
+334 TDNFGLLGSFS
-345 RKDSTMPTRV
+345 RKDSTIPTRV

-363 TANMTEVQTRRID
+363 TANAAEVQTRRID

-386 NEDWKLDVS
+386 NEDWKLDLS
-395 LTHAPETAKTFGPS
+395 LTHAPETAKTFGPNS
-409 AIFSAREMEAGGDSL
+409 ILSAREMEAGGDSL
-424 STRLVWNAPMA
+424 SARLVWNAPLA

-444 KLNTSRYSDSDYMI
+444 ELNTSRYSDSDYMI
-458 FWRTSTTKNWST
+458 FWRTSTSKNWSN

-480 DLEETQKS
+480 DIEETQKT

-495 DWNSFN
+495 DWNSFS
-501 WLGVNHALQTGLELS
+501 WMGVNHALQSGLELS
-516 QNTASY
+516 QNSASY
-522 ERNTPYNSYTVAEA
+522 ERNKPYNSYTVAKT
-536 SSCAGNDPFCSMG
+536 STCLNNDPYCSMG
-549 PVLIEGWDGQ
+549 PTLANGWDGQ
-559 YAKKRTLSQGKTS
+559 YANRKTVTQGNTR

-605 KQTTV
+605 SQTTV

-646 DGVAAMGT
+646 DGVAAMST
-654 EYTRTGQT
+654 EYTRASQT

-668 KRVAN
+668 KQVAN

-710 REQVS
+710 RDQVS
-715 RAWGSQIG
+715 RAWGEHIG
-723 EPSEDIGTLATNYYT
+723 EPSEDTGTLAANYYT

-775 SKIHNTGLSS
+775 SKINNTGLSS
-785 YTANIGATYVEDPTI
+785 YTANIGATYVEDPMV
-800 QYDGKFMKYSDMPAA
+800 QYDGKFMKYSDMPAT
-815 NYNRPWTARLTTVT
+815 NYNRPWTARLTTIT

-835 ITWSNFLRYRDGY
+835 VTWSNFLRYRDGY
-848 RRIAATGKKI
+848 RRIAATNKKVE
-858 QHEGKDAYIWAETP
+858 HEGKQVYVWEETP

-882 VAWEL
+882 VAWEM
-887 PTAKDQAV
+887 PTAKEQAV

-910 GATETSGLATYEVGR
+910 GATETSGLPTYEVGR

>member
-1 MAFYFVGHFMPSLRL
+1 MPSSRLR
-16 QCVSLPRCRSLSI
+16 CVRLYRPLA
-29 ILLLGLPAMV
+29 LAVLLGLPTLASA
-39 IGASPVSAAQTKQQQ
+39 ASPVPDVQLNRQQ
-54 LHFQIPAQPLANAL
+54 LHFKIPAQPLASAL
-68 IAFSRQS
+68 IAFSQQS

-90 GSSVEGGMS
+90 SSSVDGDMS
-99 PEKALARLLRGSGLQ
+99 PEKALARLLRGSGMQ
-114 WEATSADSASIL
+114 WEVTSADSASIL
-126 PPTESDVLLIKS
+126 PPAENNALLIKS
-138 TPITAMAPVFQGEQ
+138 TPITAMDSVFQGEQ
-152 TIDRHMIESLPS
+152 VIDRQMIESLPS

-177 NVQFDNNQQSSKT
+177 NVQFDNNQLSSKT

-197 TISINGARP
+197 DISINGARP

-231 DEMPGRSQG
+231 DELPGRSQG

-254 DSNVPVEFGGFNG
+254 DSNVPAEYGGFNG

-272 NTRDPRTDFHGKLS
+272 NTRDPKAGFHGKLS
-286 VQMSR
+286 AQMTR

-307 NFKAGFGNSSQPDF
+307 SFEAGFGNSNQPEF
-321 KKLITRA
+321 KKLITRL
-328 TLEGHL
+328 TLEGQL
-334 SENFGLMGSFS
+334 TDNFGLLGSFS
-345 RKDSTMPTRV
+345 RKDSTIPTRV

-363 TANMTEVQTRRID
+363 TANAAEVQTRRID

-386 NEDWKLDVS
+386 NEDWKLDLS
-395 LTHAPETAKTFGPS
+395 LTHAPETAKTFGPNS
-409 AIFSAREMEAGGDSL
+409 ILSAREMEAGGDSL
-424 STRLVWNAPMA
+424 SARLVWNAPLA

-444 KLNTSRYSDSDYMI
+444 ELNTSRYSDSDYMI
-458 FWRTSTTKNWST
+458 FWRTSTSKNWSN

-480 DLEETQKS
+480 DIEETQKT

-495 DWNSFN
+495 DWNSFS
-501 WLGVNHALQTGLELS
+501 WMGVNHSLQTGLELS
-516 QNTASY
+516 QNSASY
-522 ERNTPYNSYTVAEA
+522 ERNKPYNSYTVAKT
-536 SSCAGNDPFCSMG
+536 STCLNNDPYCSMG
-549 PVLIEGWDGQ
+549 PTLANGWDGQ
-559 YAKKRTLSQGKTS
+559 YANRKTVTQGNTR

-605 KQTTV
+605 SQTTV

-646 DGVAAMGT
+646 DGVAAMST
-654 EYTRTGQT
+654 EYTRASQT

-668 KRVAN
+668 KQVAN

-710 REQVS
+710 RDQVS
-715 RAWGSQIG
+715 RAWGEHIG
-723 EPSEDIGTLATNYYT
+723 EPSEDTGTLAANYYT

-775 SKIHNTGLSS
+775 SKINNTGLSS
-785 YTANIGATYVEDPTI
+785 YTANIGATYVEDPMV
-800 QYDGKFMKYSDMPAA
+800 QYDGKFMKYSDMPAT
-815 NYNRPWTARLTTVT
+815 NYNRPWTARLTTIT

-835 ITWSNFLRYRDGY
+835 VTWSNFLRYRDGY
-848 RRIAATGKKI
+848 RRIAATNKKVE
-858 QHEGKDAYIWAETP
+858 HEGKQVYVWEETP

-882 VAWEL
+882 VAWEM
-887 PTAKDQAV
+887 PTAKEQAV

-910 GATETSGLATYEVGR
+910 GATETSGLPTYEVGR

>member
-1 MAFYFVGHFMPSLRL
+1 MPSPRLR
-16 QCVSLPRCRSLSI
+16 CVSRTGYRSLSLA
-29 ILLLGLPAMV
+29 LLLGLPTPTFA
-39 IGASPVSAAQTKQQQ
+39 ASPVSGSQNSREQHQ
-54 LHFQIPAQPLANAL
+54 HYQIAAQPLSTAL
-68 IAFSRQS
+68 IAFSQQS

-80 AESALLTGLS
+80 AESSLLTGFIS
-90 GSSVEGGMS
+90 SPVDGSMTA
-99 PEKALARLLRGSGLQ
+99 EKALARLLRNSGLQ
-114 WEATSADSASIL
+114 WEVTSPDSASIL
-126 PPTESDVLLIKS
+126 PPTDSDTLLIKS
-138 TPITAMAPVFQGEQ
+138 TPITAMDSVFQGEQ
-152 TIDRHMIESLPS
+152 VIDRQMIESLPS

-177 NVQFDNNQQSSKT
+177 NVQFDNNQLSSKT

-197 TISINGARP
+197 DISINGARP
-206 WQNLFIV
+206 WQNLFVV

-220 DLDPGGTNDDF
+220 DLDPGNSNDDF
-231 DEMPGRSQG
+231 DELPGRSQG

-267 GVVQA
+267 GVVEA
-272 NTRDPRTDFHGKLS
+272 NTRDPKKDFHGKLS

-307 NFKAGFGNSSQPDF
+307 SFEAGFGNNNQPEF
-321 KKLITRA
+321 KKIITRA

-334 SENFGLMGSFS
+334 TDNLGLLGSFS
-345 RKDSTMPTRV
+345 RKDSTIPTRV
-355 FAVSNQTD
+355 FAISNQTD
-363 TANMTEVQTRRID
+363 TANAAETQTRRID

-395 LTHAPETAKTFGPS
+395 LTHAPETAKTFGPNS
-409 AIFSAREMEAGGDSL
+409 LVSAREMEAGGDSL
-424 STRLVWNAPMA
+424 SARLVWNAPLA

-444 KLNTSRYSDSDYMI
+444 ELNTSRYSESDYMV

-470 SGAATEGGFG
+470 STSATEGGFG
-480 DLEETQKS
+480 DIEETQKT

-495 DWNSFN
+495 DWNSFQ
-501 WLGVNHALQTGLELS
+501 WLGVDHSFQTGLELS
-516 QNTASY
+516 QNSASY
-522 ERNTPYNSYTVAEA
+522 ERSKPYSSYTVA
-536 SSCAGNDPFCSMG
+536 STNTCVGNDPYCSIG
-549 PVLIEGWDGQ
+549 KTSNGWNGQ
-559 YAKKRTLSQGKTS
+559 YANKMTLTQGKVA
-572 FDTRTWA
+572 FDTRSWA
-579 LYLQDEMRYKRL
+579 LYLQDEMRYGRL

-605 KQTTV
+605 NQTTV
-610 APRLAIELDVFGDS
+610 APRLAIELDVFGDN

-638 NLYTYRLR
+638 NLYAYRLR
-646 DGVAAMGT
+646 DGIAAMGT
-654 EYTRTGQT
+654 EYSRASQT
-662 SDWVLN
+662 SEWVMGKQN
-668 KRVAN
+668 AN

-723 EPSEDIGTLATNYYT
+723 EPSEDTDTLAANYYT
-738 YYNGGKSDADIYT
+738 YYNGGKSDSDIYT

-775 SKIHNTGLSS
+775 SKINNTGLSS
-785 YTANIGATYVEDPTI
+785 YNASIGATYVEDPTI
-800 QYDGKFMKYSDMPAA
+800 QYDGKFMKYSDMPAT
-815 NYNRPWTARLTTVT
+815 NYNRPWTARLTTIT

-835 ITWSNFLRYRDGY
+835 LTWSNFLRYRDGY
-848 RRIAATGKKI
+848 RRIAATGKKV
-858 QHEGKDAYIWAETP
+858 QYEGKDAYVWAETP

-882 VAWEL
+882 IAWEV
-887 PTAKDQAV
+887 PTAKEQAV
-895 FVNLDVTNLLDKKIV
+895 FVNLDVTNLLDKQIV
-910 GATETSGLATYEVGR
+910 GATETSGLPTYEVGR